1 MTSATLEAVVHDSE
15 DRLEHASGATEMI
28 ELELAD
34 DDGSVE
40 QDLLDASEDY
50 VSSPEVEADSPKGPI
65 SSPLSFS
72 TASEQS
78 LESDNV
84 VSPWEEEARPEFE
97 ESATDICPVQHEVCT
112 PAKASGSY
120 SRVDPWLGFKLVGDN
135 LDRRVKPRHQTMDK
149 RGTDFHAFQYI
160 AIKDR
165 VDLSNFSDKHDKPVC
180 LSEEFDANGILPSQD
195 DVMIIKQNFCIIIAR
210 IFTEYIPD
218 FQSLSKFVPSHIS
231 HKYSSQMRQISE
243 VVRFLKIL

>member
-1 MTSATLEAVVHDSE
+1 M
-15 DRLEHASGATEMI
+15 
-28 ELELAD
+28 AD

-84 VSPWEEEARPEFE
+84 VSPWEEEVRPEFE

-112 PAKASGSY
+112 PVKASGSC

-165 VDLSNFSDKHDKPVC
+165 IDLSNFSDKYDKPVC
-180 LSEEFDANGILPSQD
+180 LSEEFDANGVLPSQD
-195 DVMIIKQNFCIIIAR
+195 DVMIIKQKFCIVIAR

-243 VVRFLKIL
+243 VVRFKKILFSCNVQLHCFRRYPFALK

>member
-15 DRLEHASGATEMI
+15 DRLEHASDATEMI

-72 TASEQS
+72 TASEQC

-120 SRVDPWLGFKLVGDN
+120 SRVDPCLGFKLVGDN
-135 LDRRVKPRHQTMDK
+135 LDRRVSIKQWT
-149 RGTDFHAFQYI
+149 RGGLIFMLF
-160 AIKDR
+160 
-165 VDLSNFSDKHDKPVC
+165 N
-180 LSEEFDANGILPSQD
+180 ILPL
-195 DVMIIKQNFCIIIAR
+195 K
-210 IFTEYIPD
+210 TELICQT
-218 FQSLSKFVPSHIS
+218 F
-231 HKYSSQMRQISE
+231 QISMTSQF
-243 VVRFLKIL
+243 VYLKNLMQMVYYHHKTM